1 MAGALR
7 ASWALLC
14 FFLAVLW
21 QLQGKENHEPE
32 SHSGKWGLHWLG
44 GAVPAAGGSA
54 GFWGPVPP
62 LQLGLGEQD
71 MGLSFRHRV
80 SICTV
85 RAAGGAPFSVS
96 CGGCSQEVG
105 ALLPGSLGKMLPGKP
120 CALPGEPSHG
130 VYCKKRDLPQPRTYT
145 CIFSRCRLTHPSCEA
160 ACEVPGHTQPPPA
173 VAALAISSLSWAGN
187 CYYFP
192 LYQLHLL
199 PARSWS
205 SVFTLGGRC
214 GAPSLAVGMHMV
226 CKAIVSAAPGA
237 GAAHGR
243 RAPGLWGVGC
253 FILPS
258 PEQGRADKRLS

>member
-14 FFLAVLW
+14 FFSCCALAVAGERKP
-21 QLQGKENHEPE
+21 QAGE
-32 SHSGKWGLHWLG
+32 SLREMGAALAG

-54 GFWGPVPP
+54 GFWGAVPP

-145 CIFSRCRLTHPSCEA
+145 CIFSRCRLPHPSCEA
-160 ACEVPGHTQPPPA
+160 ACEVPRHTQPPPA
-173 VAALAISSLSWAGN
+173 VAALAISSLCWAGN

-205 SVFTLGGRC
+205 SVVTLGGRC

-258 PEQGRADKRLS
+258 PQQGRADKRLS